1 MNYQIHIGERIEYF
15 ITNAPRGK
23 GLNGFA
29 AFIGRSKSVVYNMY
43 KSEDLDF
50 KVVLKACEYY
60 GVSLARF
67 LGLEESELGE
77 GGQISIRTPEPAELR
92 MDRMEG
98 KLDQILQLL
107 NTK

>member
-1 MNYQIHIGERIEYF
+1 MNYEIHLGERIEYF
-15 ITNAPRGK
+15 IKNAPHGK
-23 GLNGFA
+23 GLSGFSK
-29 AFIGRSKSVVYNMY
+29 FIGRPKGSVYNMY
-43 KSEDLDF
+43 NSEDLDF

-60 GVSLARF
+60 GVSLAGF
-67 LGLEESELGE
+67 LGLEESELGD

-107 NTK
+107 NQK